1 MIIPYKEGNPMVRI
15 EVRCIKGDKNYD
27 AYLDTGAGRT
37 LIPEDDAIKLGLR
50 YAGKMHIITG
60 SGKDRVKLF
69 KSTVSFLG
77 DDFSILVLGK
87 NLPEQAPINR

>member
-37 LIPEDDAIKLGLR
+37 LIPEDDAIKLVTICL
-50 YAGKMHIITG
+50 I
-60 SGKDRVKLF
+60 
-69 KSTVSFLG
+69 
-77 DDFSILVLGK
+77 SILGK
-87 NLPEQAPINR
+87 VTSSWGKIIAWNK